1 MWIKVLKSEFME
13 VLNVVGKAIKARA
26 AGTTLPVLSGIYL
39 EAKGGKIKA
48 FSTSL
53 DISLIKTIN
62 ANVLSGGKV
71 VVPARYFID
80 VVKSLPEVVLELK
93 SGGEGKILDL
103 TCDGNQFSFNTFH
116 PEEFPREPER
126 PGKGAYFLSID
137 SQTLVDLLQSVVR
150 SASRDEARPNLNGV
164 YIKLTSDYI
173 EACATDTYRLALRKS
188 PVKESLKEGQE
199 LLIPAAVVEETIKLL
214 AETEGEVKVYFLE
227 NQLLVESNDF
237 TEFIRLIDGQFPS
250 YQGLI
255 PEETETQ
262 LILGREELIEA
273 LKRLQVFSVSA
284 GASTI
289 ELRITE
295 GKVSLAAGSQ
305 EVGKGQVELEA
316 EINGPQVTLG
326 FNLNYLQD
334 GLRAMRGEKVRIG
347 LQSGEKP
354 ALLSSPEDEN
364 FFYLVMPVRMA

>member
-1 MWIKVLKSEFME
+1 MWIKVLKSEIME
-13 VLNVVGKAIKARA
+13 VLNVVGKAIKARTT
-26 AGTTLPVLSGIYL
+26 GTTLPVLSGIYL
-39 EAKGGKIKA
+39 EAKESKIKA

-62 ANVLSGGKV
+62 ANVLSDGKV

-93 SGGEGKILDL
+93 ADEEGKILNL

-116 PEEFPREPER
+116 PEEFPKEPER
-126 PGKGAYFLSID
+126 PKKGAFSLSID
-137 SQTLVDLLQSVVR
+137 SQKLVDLLQSVVR

-164 YIKLTSDYI
+164 FIKVTSDFI

-188 PVKESLKEGQE
+188 PVKESLKGSQE

-214 AETEGEVKVYFLE
+214 AETEDEVKVYFLE
-227 NQLLVESNDF
+227 NQLLIESKDF
-237 TEFIRLIDGQFPS
+237 TEFVRLIEGQFPS

-262 LILGREELIEA
+262 VILNREELIES

-284 GASTI
+284 GAGTI
-289 ELRITE
+289 ELRTTE
-295 GKVSLAAGSQ
+295 GKLSLAAGSQ
-305 EVGKGQVELEA
+305 GVGKGQVELEA

-347 LQSGEKP
+347 LQSGERP

-364 FFYLVMPVRMA
+364 FFYLVMPVRMT